1 MSDKLL
7 YTVPECVEALSIGS
21 SKVWELIA
29 AGRLESVKVWRSR
42 RVTREAL
49 ERFVE
54 GLRTDAHGEVP

>member
-29 AGRLESVKVWRSR
+29 SGRLESVKVGRSR

-54 GLRTDAHGEVP
+54 ELRTHTNGELP

>member
-1 MSDKLL
+1 MNDKLL
-7 YTVPECVEALSIGS
+7 YTVPECVDALSIGP

-29 AGRLESVKVWRSR
+29 SGRLESVKVGRSR

-54 GLRTDAHGEVP
+54 GLRSDGNGDVP